1 MMKVREIMTKDPIC
15 CTPDTP
21 LQDIA
26 KTMCDRNIGELPV
39 VDNADSLRPVGV
51 ITDRDIVCRSLGQ
64 GRNPMEQTARDCMTR
79 SVVSVTPNTG
89 LEDCC
94 RVLEDRLIRR
104 VVVVD
109 DNGRCCGIVSLAD
122 IARNCASDVTSEVVR
137 EVSQPIAA

>member
-1 MMKVREIMTKDPIC
+1 MKVRDIMTKNPVC

-21 LQDIA
+21 LQDVA

-39 VDNADSLRPVGV
+39 VDSEKGLKPIGV
-51 ITDRDIVCRSLGQ
+51 ITDRDIVCRSLARGK
-64 GRNPMEQTARDCMTR
+64 NPMEATARDCMTR
-79 SVVSVTPNTG
+79 SVVSVTPHTE
-89 LEDCC
+89 LEDCV

-109 DNGRCCGIVSLAD
+109 DGGRCCGIVSLAD
-122 IARNCASDVTSEVVR
+122 IARNCPADVTSEVVR

>member
-1 MMKVREIMTKDPIC
+1 MKVRELMTGNPVC

-21 LQDIA
+21 LRDVA
-26 KTMCDRNIGELPV
+26 LTMCDRNVGELPV
-39 VDNADSLRPVGV
+39 VDSEAGLRPVGV
-51 ITDRDIVCRSLGQ
+51 ITDRDIVCRSLAK
-64 GRNPMEQTARDCMTR
+64 GRNSLEQTARDCMTR
-79 SVVSVTPNTG
+79 SVVAVTPDTS

-122 IARNCASDVTSEVVR
+122 IARKCGSAVTSEVVR